1 MLALTIAGLFIG
13 GMLFL
18 FLWWTEMREGNDV
31 FAIIAGMFGMTMIS
45 CGSIMVLAILGGI

>member
-18 FLWWTEMREGNDV
+18 FLWWTEMREGNDI